1 MQAKKHIQCLKFY
14 AAQFI
19 QEGKN
24 IWSHIYLRKFIIS
37 GELSKQVIIESQ
49 LQCIAAGQQYTV
61 VGFTHQETICSLKS
75 IELREARMAGSQQ
88 YMALKLNVEKQK
100 LAQKHA
106 APCPARHPYC

>member
-37 GELSKQVIIESQ
+37 GELSKQVIIEICNYSVL
-49 LQCIAAGQQYTV
+49 LQ
-61 VGFTHQETICSLKS
+61 
-75 IELREARMAGSQQ
+75 GSNT
-88 YMALKLNVEKQK
+88 L
-100 LAQKHA
+100 
-106 APCPARHPYC
+106 